1 MLTMT
6 HPQIYAL
13 ENTFADP
20 LIVIQ
25 QELSFRVSSCSCI
38 SSHYNLSWPR
48 AWRQTSLFGGCM
60 GTRRVAM

>member
-1 MLTMT
+1 MCLLEVVISSRYMLTMT

-25 QELSFRVSSCSCI
+25 QELSFQVSSCSCI
-38 SSHYNLSWPR
+38 SSHYNLS
-48 AWRQTSLFGGCM
+48 
-60 GTRRVAM
+60 